1 MTDDALY
8 GLSGMFVMPKR
19 IDHIAIIVHN
29 IDQALAFYRDILG
42 IAPREIRDV
51 PTEQVRIAFLPLGGP
66 SGSEIELIEPTT
78 ADSSLVKFLEK
89 RGEGLHHICLEVD
102 DIKAALQQ
110 MQERGAPVLDQQPR
124 VAAEGRAIFVHPKG
138 TNGVLLELL
147 EKHTI

>member
-1 MTDDALY
+1 
-8 GLSGMFVMPKR
+8 MPKR
-19 IDHIAIIVHN
+19 IDHVAIIVRN

-66 SGSEIELIEPTT
+66 DGSEIELIEPTT
-78 ADSSLVKFLEK
+78 SDSSLVKFLEK

-102 DIKAALQQ
+102 DIDTSLQE
-110 MQERGAPVLDQQPR
+110 MQERGAPVLDQRPR
-124 VAAEGRAIFVHPKG
+124 IAAEGRAIFVHPKG

-147 EKHTI
+147 EKKDTVENLGYE

>member
-1 MTDDALY
+1 M
-8 GLSGMFVMPKR
+8 SKR
-19 IDHIAIIVHN
+19 IDHVAIIVHN

-78 ADSSLVKFLEK
+78 ANSSLVKFLEK

-110 MQERGAPVLDQQPR
+110 MQEQGVPVLDQQPR

-147 EKHTI
+147 EKNNPTENLESE